1 MENEAQG
8 RFSYRDYD
16 HRLRMR
22 MLELLQETIDRVA
35 EHCLFQFTSGKGMP
49 WKDRS
54 QLSLRFRLKGP
65 LGGVYSDEWHK
76 VTTFPSKETGKI
88 IRRLKNLK
96 TRDEKKIKMDLVMGL
111 ARPWEREATAELL
124 MYLHATRLEWSG
136 LSKTRKALHEAA
148 VCAGQPYKPQAI
160 PQVRQRKIL
169 DAALAATK
177 DEDPPVTA
185 TATAA
190 QGPRRR
196 TDTSGAPDTS
206 NPEYELPEDRD

>member
-1 MENEAQG
+1 MSWSEIEAPSP
-8 RFSYRDYD
+8 FSYRDYD

-22 MLELLQETIDRVA
+22 MLELLRETIDRVA
-35 EHCLFQFTSGKGMP
+35 EHCLFQYTTGKGLP
-49 WKDRS
+49 WKERS

-65 LGGVYSDEWHK
+65 LGGVYSDEWSK
-76 VTTFPSKETGKI
+76 VTTFPSKETGKLV
-88 IRRLKNLK
+88 RHLDYVK
-96 TRDEKKIKMDLVMGL
+96 TRDKTKIRMDIVMGL
-111 ARPWEREATAELL
+111 ARSWEREATAELL
-124 MYLHATRLEWSG
+124 MYLHATRLEWAG

-148 VCAGQPYKPQAI
+148 VCAGQPYKPLAI

-169 DAALAATK
+169 DAALASTK
-177 DEDPPVTA
+177 DEDPSA
-185 TATAA
+185 TTT